1 MKEIYRCLS
10 DYGWAITDTPSTDGR
25 GAYQNPEHTS
35 YWNTNS
41 FWYYTKSQFAKDI
54 ETSVKFQLNRISNY
68 HPSEFEEFHDIVY
81 AKAHLVKLPE
91 RGFEIPPHGR
101 EI

>member
-10 DYGWAITDTPSTDGR
+10 DYGWLIVDVVSTDGR
-25 GAYQNPEHTS
+25 GAFQDPNNVSH
-35 YWNTNS
+35 WNTNS
-41 FWYYTKSQFAKDI
+41 FWYYTKSDFARVI
-54 ETSVKFQLNRISNY
+54 NTPVKFQLNRINNF
-68 HPSEFEEFHDIVY
+68 HPSSFHEFHNIIF

-91 RGFEIPPHGR
+91 RGFEIPIHGR